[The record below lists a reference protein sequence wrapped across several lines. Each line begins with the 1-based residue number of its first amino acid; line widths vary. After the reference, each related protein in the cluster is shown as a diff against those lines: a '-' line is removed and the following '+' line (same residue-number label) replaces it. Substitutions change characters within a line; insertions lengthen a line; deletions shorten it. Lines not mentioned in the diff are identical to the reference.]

1 MPFVTCGHILN
12 VLLFLQLNTPKKN
25 WYCSTCFLLFPFN
38 DFVNDTDFYFTIHGV
53 QFLSSF
59 DDSDFNPKYFNP
71 FLEAT
76 ILIHYSSILTL
87 ILTLIFLHPSL
98 IYCPNV
104 PICLLIKDVFSPVY
118 DYAGNVDLNKTY

>member
-53 QFLSSF
+53 QFSSSF

-71 FLEAT
+71 FLEDT
-76 ILIHYSSILTL
+76 NSYSLLLNSDLDPDIN
-87 ILTLIFLHPSL
+87 IFTSKSHLLSKCS
-98 IYCPNV
+98 YMKK
-104 PICLLIKDVFSPVY
+104 LLINLRTVPT
-118 DYAGNVDLNKTY
+118 N

>member
-53 QFLSSF
+53 QFSSSF
-59 DDSDFNPKYFNP
+59 DDLD
-71 FLEAT
+71 LEDT
-76 ILIHYSSILTL
+76 NSYSL
-87 ILTLIFLHPSL
+87 ILNSDLDPDINIFTSKSH
-98 IYCPNV
+98 
-104 PICLLIKDVFSPVY
+104 LLSKCSYMPT
-118 DYAGNVDLNKTY
+118 N